1 MVTPSQRVA
10 AKASVGQ
17 AKMANGSAT
26 ISSKPRKQR
35 LASHDDDDGLQIKWI
50 KDGEDELARREYV
63 TQRASSDG

>member
-35 LASHDDDDGLQIKWI
+35 LANHDDDGLQIKWI